1 MIRVA
6 TDSHEFVLTGG
17 DERFRL
23 SLTSEKISAGID
35 LIRLRVVSANE
46 ESQVPPAIT
55 LKWIHPA
62 IDIHGSWNPALD
74 RGKSFKADW
83 MRPLRSNAAFSAP
96 VHALFNIHGMNRL
109 TYACSDALNTIYYT
123 GAVREE
129 TGEFHCTVTW
139 FQETTAP
146 LREYE
151 AQLLVDTRD
160 VPYYESLEHVQQW
173 WSDMPDYRPAPVPAA
188 AVSPMYSTWYSM
200 HQNVT
205 ADQVEAQCRIAKQ
218 LGMDAVIVD
227 DGWQTDDNRRG
238 YAYCG
243 DWEVCPDKFPD
254 MRRHVD
260 AIHKL
265 GMKFI
270 LWYSVPFVG
279 KYSKAWGR
287 FNQKIL
293 RFNENHG
300 AGVLDPRYPDVRDY
314 IIAKYEQAVRDWDLD
329 GFKLDFIDQFYSPER
344 QVETTIPGK
353 DYESIPEAVDRLL
366 TDSIARLRLQKSD
379 IMVEFRQSYI
389 GPAMRKYGNMFR
401 AGDCPNDS
409 VQNRVRTLDIRLL
422 CGDTAAHSD
431 MIMWH
436 PNDPVESAALQL
448 INALFSV
455 PQLSVDLQTLPSDH
469 RDMLKYW
476 LGFCEEHRNVLLAG
490 RLEPMRPELLYPL
503 VSSSRGEKTIIV
515 SYHDKLIPLKSVQNG
530 QPSGQWIIVN
540 GRMEE
545 GLIVEIPTSL
555 GAASEASIVIRDCRG
570 IVKDSLSI
578 TLNAGLHHLPIPA
591 SGTAAITV
599 ANL

>member
-17 DERFRL
+17 DERFQC
-23 SLTSEKISAGID
+23 SLTSERMSPGID
-35 LIRLRVVSANE
+35 LIRLRVVSANGE
-46 ESQVPPAIT
+46 AEVPTALT
-55 LKWIHPA
+55 LKWIQPA

-74 RGKSFKADW
+74 RGKSYKADW

-96 VHALFNIHGMNRL
+96 VHALFNSNGMNRL
-109 TYACSDALNTIYYT
+109 TYACSDALNTVYYT
-123 GAVREE
+123 GAIREE

-139 FQETTAP
+139 FHETTAP

-151 AQLLVDTRD
+151 AQLLVDTRA
-160 VPYYESLEHVQQW
+160 VPYFESLERVQQW

-260 AIHKL
+260 AIHGL

-279 KYSKAWGR
+279 KYSKAWDR

-344 QVETTIPGK
+344 QVETTVPGK

-366 TDSIARLRLQKSD
+366 TDSIARLRLLKPD

-409 VQNRVRTLDIRLL
+409 IQNRVRTLDIRLL

-431 MIMWH
+431 MMMWH
-436 PNDPVESAALQL
+436 PSDPVESAALQL

-469 RDMLKYW
+469 QDMLRYW
-476 LGFCEEHRNVLLAG
+476 LGFCKEHRNVLLAG

-503 VSSSRGEKTIIV
+503 VSSSRGDKTVIV
-515 SYHDKLIPLKSVQNG
+515 SYHDRLVPLKPVQSG

-540 GRMEE
+540 GRMQE
-545 GLIVEIPTSL
+545 GLLVEIPVSQ
-555 GAASEASIVIRDCRG
+555 GAASIVIRDCRG

-578 TLNAGLHHLPIPA
+578 TLNAGIHHLPIPA
-591 SGTAAITV
+591 SGTAVITV